1 MAGHTAVRQMYS
13 MENNYFD
20 IQVNG
25 YAGVDFNRNG
35 LSLEDLEKACMKLK
49 GDRVKGIFAT
59 IITAS
64 LEDMVSRLKRLV
76 SLREQS
82 SIIHEIISGFHI
94 EGPFLNGTKGYR
106 GAHPKEHILD
116 SDVEKMKI
124 LLDAANGLTKIV
136 TLAPEVDKNNQ
147 VTKYLYSQGIA
158 ISAGHCN
165 PEFNELQ
172 SAIDA
177 GLNMFTHLGNGCP
190 QDLPRHDNII
200 QKVLSLK
207 NDLKLCFIADGIHV
221 PFYALKNYIQF
232 AGVENCIVTTDAM
245 AAAGAGPGRYSLSH
259 IELEVGEDRI
269 VREPGKTNFAGSAID
284 MKSSALNLKIE
295 IGLSDEEITLL
306 TYTNPSKLI
315 KA

>member
-1 MAGHTAVRQMYS
+1 MKNDY
-13 MENNYFD
+13 YFD

-35 LSLEDLEKACMKLK
+35 LSLQDLEKACMKLK
-49 GDRVKGIFAT
+49 DDGVKGIFAT
-59 IITAS
+59 IITAG
-64 LEDMVSRLKRLV
+64 LGDMVSRLKRLA

-82 SIIHEIISGFHI
+82 SIIHEIIKGFHI

-106 GAHPKEHILD
+106 GAHPKEHILG

-124 LLDAANGLTKIV
+124 LLDAANGLTRIV
-136 TLAPEVDKNNQ
+136 TLAPEVDKDNQ
-147 VTKYLYSQGIA
+147 VTKYLYNQGIT

-165 PEFNELQ
+165 PELNALQ

-177 GLNMFTHLGNGCP
+177 GLSMFTHLGNGCP

-200 QKVLSLK
+200 QKVLSLR
-207 NDLKLCFIADGIHV
+207 NDLKLCFIADGIHI
-221 PFYALKNYIQF
+221 PFYALKNYIQL
-232 AGVENCIVTTDAM
+232 AGAENCIVTTDAM
-245 AAAGAGPGRYSLSH
+245 AAAGAKAGRYSLSH

-284 MKSSALNLKIE
+284 MKSSVLNLKTE

-306 TYTNPSKLI
+306 TYTNPSKLL